1 MIVRWYFLY
10 YFQILMICH
19 IYYKKMKVV
28 ESLLGFKDKKTPIL
42 QQRNS
47 ILKLL
52 FIINVPNII
61 LLFIINKII
70 PDIYMDE

>member
-1 MIVRWYFLY
+1 
-10 YFQILMICH
+10 
-19 IYYKKMKVV
+19 MKVV